1 MQNVKETVFNDA
13 VKIHD
18 KYKANVK
25 LSEIKLEAMAL
36 GLSCIVDLR
45 GKSQTSSFS
54 DEVWSKLVSK
64 YHTRFIMSPPEFS
77 KSYLD
82 KWRHAKQLYMEN
94 GDDGMNEARKYIC
107 RLQLKDIRET
117 DARMLD
123 FFQSLI
129 SLHQANSFMLDKRN
143 ESKVSERDYLYQ
155 LWLPI
160 FRSLFNINNNTVRI
174 KTGETV
180 LQGSSE
186 AKAALYADQTHVIGF
201 KIDLRILLDIGQEEF
216 DLVCGEGCLESAEDD
231 KVTSDRSKL
240 LREGKETEKGISEIL
255 DSSEEDIKSQA
266 WCIQFIGKTCHFF
279 TIYPTKHGYHV
290 NIPQFSLSF
299 PYSFFKSDNLQA
311 FNHLFNFRDD
321 VEKLALAIKRNTN
334 NNLDRISL
342 AKHNSQPGSPLP
354 HKDKTP
360 TDAGW
365 YTPPY
370 KDNTISKVPQL
381 L

>member
-1 MQNVKETVFNDA
+1 
-13 VKIHD
+13 
-18 KYKANVK
+18 
-25 LSEIKLEAMAL
+25 MAL

-45 GKSQTSSFS
+45 GESQTSSFS

-64 YHTRFIMSPPEFS
+64 YHTRFIMSPAEFS

-82 KWRHAKQLYMEN
+82 KWRHAKHLHMEN

-107 RLQLKDIRET
+107 RLQLKNIREK
-117 DARMLD
+117 DARMLN

-129 SLHQANSFMLDKRN
+129 SLHKANSFMLDKRY

-160 FRSLFNINNNTVRI
+160 FRSLFNINNNTVGI
-174 KTGETV
+174 KTNETV

-201 KIDLRILLDIGQEEF
+201 KIDLRILLDMGQEEF

-231 KVTSDRSKL
+231 KKL
-240 LREGKETEKGISEIL
+240 RAIETALKKISRVKL
-255 DSSEEDIKSQA
+255 GVSVYWKDLPFLHYSSNE
-266 WCIQFIGKTCHFF
+266 TR
-279 TIYPTKHGYHV
+279 
-290 NIPQFSLSF
+290 
-299 PYSFFKSDNLQA
+299 SDNLQA

-334 NNLDRISL
+334 NNLDRILL
-342 AKHNSQPGSPLP
+342 ARHNSQPGSPLP
-354 HKDKTP
+354 HKEKTP

-370 KDNTISKVPQL
+370 KDNRISKVPHHTVYESGVESSDDEDGSSDNEDDISSYVPDEYGFIHTVEGWL
-381 L
+381 NANSGEIYDTHPYHF